1 VLEGYFGETR
11 LKDALCDVVVPAYEI
26 ERRFPFF
33 FKVSK
38 ARTKQYYDY
47 PMKTVIRAAT
57 AAPTYFEPARISIDG
72 PNDYYALVDGA
83 LFAYNPGMCAYT
95 EVLHRFPDHE
105 SIIMVSLGTGE
116 LTRRLPYDE
125 VKDWGAA
132 RWAQPTFA
140 LMCDGICDVV
150 DYQLQQLLPATAD
163 GMRQYYRFQARL
175 DVGNDDMDD
184 ASSNNVRVLKLLA
197 EDMLQ
202 ASRATLR
209 QLSEQLLRWA
219 PPRAD
224 ALPPDLATDP
234 TPSGVPLREAV
245 QAVTDAAERD

>member
-1 VLEGYFGETR
+1 M
-11 LKDALCDVVVPAYEI
+11 
-26 ERRFPFF
+26 
-33 FKVSK
+33 
-38 ARTKQYYDY
+38 KQ
-47 PMKTVIRAAT
+47 VIRAAT
-57 AAPTYFEPARISIDG
+57 AAPTYFEPARIAIDG

-95 EVLHRFPDHE
+95 EVLNRFPDHE
-105 SIIMVSLGTGE
+105 SVIMVSLGTGE

-140 LMCDGICDVV
+140 LMCDGICDAV
-150 DYQLQQLLPATAD
+150 DYQLQQLLPSTPD

-184 ASSNNVRVLKLLA
+184 ASNTNIRVLKLLA

-202 ASRATLR
+202 ANRATLR

-219 PPRAD
+219 PARSD
-224 ALPPDLATDP
+224 ALPPDVASDP
-234 TPSGVPLREAV
+234 TPSGDSLREAA
-245 QAVTDAAERD
+245 QAYADEAAERD